1 MSNTGKKTK
10 KHNQPKSMR
19 CSKMSSK
26 RKIYNKTILHQDT
39 TKTLQ
44 RQPDFAP
51 KTIGKR
57 RATTTRVKSIEGKKL

>member
-1 MSNTGKKTK
+1 
-10 KHNQPKSMR
+10 MR
-19 CSKMSSK
+19 CSKLSYK

-39 TKTLQ
+39 RKTLQ

-57 RATTTRVKSIEGKKL
+57 RATTTKAKSIEGKKL